1 MPHGIAGFRQ
11 CLINTA
17 EPREEIFPISTPR
30 DIFLVLYMRCE
41 LILYTSDPV
50 YGISYLPDIISP
62 TKMHTILLFGILSN
76 LRRDLPSALHHNLLK

>member
-30 DIFLVLYMRCE
+30 YILLVLYMRCE
-41 LILYTSDPV
+41 LILYTSDPA
-50 YGISYLPDIISP
+50 
-62 TKMHTILLFGILSN
+62 HGILY
-76 LRRDLPSALHHNLLK
+76 L